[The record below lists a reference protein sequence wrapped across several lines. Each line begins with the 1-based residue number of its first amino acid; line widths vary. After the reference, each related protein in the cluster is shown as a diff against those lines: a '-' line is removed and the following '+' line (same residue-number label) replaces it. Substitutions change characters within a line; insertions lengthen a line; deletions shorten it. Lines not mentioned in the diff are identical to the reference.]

1 MNYTGEYFLNNAM
14 ALLGY
19 SLNERIGA
27 KAVSLINLVY
37 SDLWHIC
44 GEGEFEPLKSLKQ
57 RVNLPKRALDDVF
70 VLGLAMFLAQ
80 SEEDTEQQS
89 FYSYTYA
96 QKRASLSKID
106 KITDVSPLG
115 GVL

>member
-1 MNYTGEYFLNNAM
+1 M

-19 SLNERIGA
+19 SLNERISA
-27 KAVSLINLVY
+27 KSVSLINLVY

-44 GEGEFEPLKSLKQ
+44 GEGEFEPLKSVKQTLKLPE
-57 RVNLPKRALDDVF
+57 RVLADVF
-70 VLGLAMFLAQ
+70 VYGLAMFLAQ

-89 FYSYTYA
+89 FYSFTYA
-96 QKRASLSKID
+96 QKRASLSKMD
-106 KITDVSPLG
+106 KITDVSYLG